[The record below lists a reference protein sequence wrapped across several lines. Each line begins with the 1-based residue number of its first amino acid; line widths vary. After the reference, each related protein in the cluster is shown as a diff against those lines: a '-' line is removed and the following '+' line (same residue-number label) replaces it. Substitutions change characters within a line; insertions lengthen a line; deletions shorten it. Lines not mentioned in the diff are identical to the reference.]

1 MEWMNIKPI
10 YKEIKTDLSRPLP
23 LVSLISRPV
32 FFLLLLS
39 SEVVTEDFLS
49 VWAITLRFQQQHTE
63 VSNVGLN

>member
-1 MEWMNIKPI
+1 MNIKPI

-49 VWAITLRFQQQHTE
+49 V
-63 VSNVGLN
+63 